1 MRQTVGLPQ
10 LLRTA
15 ESVLCALNI
24 TLIKGFADEL
34 LSTDSQQ
41 FTLAADREIGILMLN
56 ELS

>member
-1 MRQTVGLPQ
+1 
-10 LLRTA
+10 
-15 ESVLCALNI
+15 LNI